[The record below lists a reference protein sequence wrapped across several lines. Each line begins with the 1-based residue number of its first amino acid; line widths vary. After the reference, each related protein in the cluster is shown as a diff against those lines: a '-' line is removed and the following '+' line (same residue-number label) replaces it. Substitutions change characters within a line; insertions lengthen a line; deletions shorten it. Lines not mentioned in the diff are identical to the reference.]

1 MNKEQYLKKLAAN
14 LSKLKVPNVEEILGD
29 IAEYFDCAM
38 RDGESVEEICARLGE
53 PKKLAREYRAQHF
66 IAQAHAKASPR
77 SMARAFASSAA
88 LGIIN
93 FLYVLFV
100 VTVGYIILAAFYV
113 ASVCIALG
121 GVAALVAGVPLA
133 GLTGPGFVAA
143 TVFAGI
149 AVICVGILA
158 FIGTMKLAGLF
169 KKANM
174 KFLTNISSRLGR
186 AN

>member
-1 MNKEQYLKKLAAN
+1 VSKEQYLKKLAVN
-14 LSKLKVPNVEEILGD
+14 LSKLKVPKVEEILAD

-38 RDGESVEEICARLGE
+38 RDGESAEAICARLGE
-53 PKKLAREYRAQHF
+53 PKKLAREYRAQHC
-66 IAQAHAKASPR
+66 IEQAHAKASPG

-88 LGIIN
+88 LGTIN

-100 VTVGYIILAAFYV
+100 VTVGYIILAVFYV
-113 ASVCIALG
+113 ISVCIALG
-121 GVAALVAGVPLA
+121 GVAVLVAGVPPA
-133 GLTGPGFVAA
+133 GLIGGGFAA
-143 TVFAGI
+143 AAAFAGI

-158 FIGTMKLAGLF
+158 FIGTLKLAGLF

-174 KFLTNISSRLGR
+174 AFLNNISGRLGR